1 MQFVHHNALQNP
13 GRSFTSYIC
22 IDGVTNSQ
30 ELNLKAAEVEALLVD
45 LILDQRLHG
54 KIDQIDG
61 FLLLQDSKQTTSS
74 KKHDSLER
82 WSESLRSLTSHIAD
96 RVSS

>member
-1 MQFVHHNALQNP
+1 MACDLRAPPRLAVPNP
-13 GRSFTSYIC
+13 PLACCFH
-22 IDGVTNSQ
+22 Q
-30 ELNLKAAEVEALLVD
+30 ELNLTPAEVESLLVD

-61 FLLLQDSKQTTSS
+61 FLLLQDSKQTSS
-74 KKHDSLER
+74 SRKHDALER
-82 WSESLRSLTSHIAD
+82 WSGSLRSLTSHMGD